1 MSRLPGQIFRRGD
14 TPRFA
19 LPLLFLFHFF
29 VLTIMVVL
37 YIFSIQ
43 LQLISEANAW
53 IMYRSNKG
61 ILTEDEI

>member
-1 MSRLPGQIFRRGD
+1 
-14 TPRFA
+14 
-19 LPLLFLFHFF
+19 
-29 VLTIMVVL
+29 MVVL

-43 LQLISEANAW
+43 LQPISEANAW